1 MAKEAL
7 GRGLGALLGEMSEAY
22 DNEMPDR
29 SDVLDIPLK
38 QIRPNPYQP
47 RKTFDEK
54 SLHELGNS
62 IKLHGLLQPVVVV
75 ADEVDGYI
83 LVAGERRLRASKLA
97 KLKTI
102 KAIVAK
108 INNEQMR
115 QHALIENIQR
125 DELNAIELADAYH
138 ELIQVHNMTHD
149 ELATMINKS
158 RTHVTNALRLLQL
171 SKKAQ
176 KALIE
181 GKISAGHA
189 KTIVPLDEKEQALMV
204 DSIIGQK
211 LSVRE
216 LEAMLKGSRNVN
228 KSYTT
233 ASVAIQLDFKQLKEK
248 LDALGLKTTCK
259 LNKITLQ
266 FDSEDD
272 IATFLNTLN

>member
-22 DNEMPDR
+22 DNEVPDR
-29 SDVLDIPLK
+29 GDVLEIPLK

-54 SLHELGNS
+54 SLQELGES
-62 IKLHGLLQPVVVV
+62 IKRHGLLQPIVVVE
-75 ADEVDGYI
+75 DEVDGYI
-83 LVAGERRLRASKLA
+83 LVAGERRLRASKMA

-102 KAIVAK
+102 KAIVVK
-108 INNEQMR
+108 IDEEQMR

-138 ELIQVHNMTHD
+138 ELIQVHRITHD
-149 ELATMINKS
+149 ELAAMVNKS

-176 KALIE
+176 KALVD

-189 KTIVPLDEKEQALMV
+189 KVLVPLDEKEQVLMV

-211 LSVRE
+211 LSVRD
-216 LEAMLKGSRNVN
+216 LEHLLKNARNIK
-228 KSYTT
+228 KSETT
-233 ASVAIQLDFKQLKEK
+233 SSVDKILDFT
-248 LDALGLKTTCK
+248 ALEERLRALNIRFTCK
-259 LNKITLQ
+259 SDKMTLTFHSDDEIAAFLNK
-266 FDSEDD
+266 
-272 IATFLNTLN
+272 LN

>member
-7 GRGLGALLGEMSEAY
+7 GRGLGALLGEIGEAY

-29 SDVLDIPLK
+29 GDVLDIPLK

-54 SLHELGNS
+54 SLHELGDS

-75 ADEVDGYI
+75 EDEVDGYI

-108 INNEQMR
+108 IDDEQMR

-125 DELNAIELADAYH
+125 DELNAIELADAYN
-138 ELIQVHNMTHD
+138 ELIQVHDMTHD
-149 ELATMINKS
+149 ELATMVNKS

-176 KALIE
+176 IALIE

-189 KTIVPLDEKEQALMV
+189 KIIVPLDEKEQALMV

-216 LEAMLKGSRNVN
+216 LEAMLKSSRNVN
-228 KSYTT
+228 KKDIT
-233 ASVAIQLDFKQLKEK
+233 VPVVPQLDFGELKEK
-248 LDALGLKTTCK
+248 LEALGLKTTYK
-259 LNKITLQ
+259 SNKVTLQ

-272 IATFLNTLN
+272 IATFINNLN

>member
-7 GRGLGALLGEMSEAY
+7 GRGLGALLGEIGEAY

-29 SDVLDIPLK
+29 GDVLDIPLK

-54 SLHELGNS
+54 SLHELGDS

-75 ADEVDGYI
+75 EDEVDGYI

-108 INNEQMR
+108 IDDEQMR
-115 QHALIENIQR
+115 QHALIENIER
-125 DELNAIELADAYH
+125 DELNAIELADAYN
-138 ELIQVHNMTHD
+138 ELIQVHDMTHD
-149 ELATMINKS
+149 ELATMVNKS

-176 KALIE
+176 IALIE

-189 KTIVPLDEKEQALMV
+189 KIIVPLDEKEQALMV

-216 LEAMLKGSRNVN
+216 LEAMLKSSRNVN
-228 KSYTT
+228 KKDIT
-233 ASVAIQLDFKQLKEK
+233 VPVVPQLDFGELKPK
-248 LDALGLKTTCK
+248 LEALGLKTTYK
-259 LNKITLQ
+259 SNKVTLQ

-272 IATFLNTLN
+272 IATFINNLN

>member
-22 DNEMPDR
+22 DNEMPNR
-29 SDVLDIPLK
+29 GDVLDIPLK

-54 SLHELGNS
+54 SLHELGDS

-75 ADEVDGYI
+75 EDEVDGYI

-108 INNEQMR
+108 IDNEQMR

-149 ELATMINKS
+149 ELATMVNKS

-176 KALIE
+176 KALVE

-189 KTIVPLDEKEQALMV
+189 KIIVPLDEKEQALMV

-216 LEAMLKGSRNVN
+216 LESMLKSSRNVN
-228 KSYTT
+228 KSDVT
-233 ASVAIQLDFKQLKEK
+233 SPVMEKLDFRELKEK
-248 LDALGLKTTCK
+248 LESLGLKTTCK
-259 LNKITLQ
+259 SNKITLQ